1 MATTKKRGGSMPAAS
16 HAGAPA
22 VDGGAASSRRTE
34 LTAAERAE
42 HLARRKELYEGLHPE
57 TKHGVAGAIGKHRKS
72 TDAESASVGFVT
84 DTAKKTG
91 IAARTV
97 AVDVQIGAHL
107 APDVMQAVKASPLA
121 VSLKPMFEKQAKERQ
136 AHGQTAPGKTL
147 KADLPEVSKGQAR
160 DQAAAAVGVS
170 GRLVG
175 YAEKVKR
182 EAPAGKSN
190 RQPCRFDADGFSRR
204 RRTPPRRH
212 ETPGRAPQSPARWG
226 SSRPPP
232 SAAPSGR

>member
-57 TKHGVAGAIGKHRKS
+57 TKQGATGRGGKK
-72 TDAESASVGFVT
+72 DADSASFVS
-84 DTAKKTG
+84 DTAKRTG